1 MSRGHLKVW
10 AWSEGVA
17 NFGDELGVHVLTRL
31 GYDVERVEDIADAEL
46 LACGSLLEAAAAQ
59 AKRGTIVWGSGLMHA
74 GRASVSRLDVRAVR
88 GPLTA
93 AAIGRKVPTCDPGS
107 LVPYLY
113 PRSPIT
119 HGVGVVRH
127 YVDTQEYPWADIV
140 IDASSPVDEV
150 IAAIGSCHR
159 IASSSLHGLI
169 VAAAWNIPT
178 MRSPHPEVA
187 GGDFKWL
194 DWFTGDSDVDAL
206 LRCLP

>member
-1 MSRGHLKVW
+1 MSRGPLKVW

-31 GYDVERVEDIADAEL
+31 GYDVERVESIADAEL
-46 LACGSLLEAAAAQ
+46 LACGSLLETAATQ
-59 AKRGTIVWGSGLMHA
+59 AKRGTIVWGSGLMHD

-113 PRSPIT
+113 PRPPIQ
-119 HGVGVVRH
+119 HKVGVVRH
-127 YVDTQEYPWADIV
+127 YVDTREYPWADIV
-140 IDASSPVDEV
+140 INAYAPVDEV
-150 IAAIGSCHR
+150 IAAIGSCQK
-159 IASSSLHGLI
+159 IASSSLHGVI
-169 VAAAWNIPT
+169 VAAAWGIPT
-178 MRSPHPEVA
+178 MRLHHPEVA
-187 GGDFKWL
+187 GGNFKWA
-194 DWFTGDSDVDAL
+194 DWLAGDSDVDAL